1 MAPVKVFGPVVSPNV
16 ARVVLCLEEV
26 GVEYEIVNVEFA
38 TGEHKSPEH
47 LQQSRAIS
55 RHVLRKYKSSEVNLL
70 GESNLEEA
78 ALVDVWLDVEANQYD
93 PAIAPI
99 IYQQILVPMQG
110 GSPNQKLIDDSV
122 EKMKKLLDVYEAQL
136 SKFKYLAGDFVSLA
150 DLSHLPYTIYF
161 MATPYASVL
170 DSYPKVK
177 AWFQDLMAR
186 PAVQRVADAELPDER
201 AMWPVKVFGSAAFT
215 NVARVLVWL
224 EEVGAEYEIVDVDF
238 HAKEHK
244 GPEHLARNCLPRYR
258 QASFQDG
265 DLMLFPK
272 TPNGADLLRHGD
284 LVGSALVDSLLDVEA
299 MQYEPA
305 VHAVDECLFWVFVQ
319 HHVVP
324 VLGGMPDEA
333 AIGESVGKPRKVPIS
348 LADLRHFPHT
358 HYLMGMPYVAH
369 QGVVVGPH
377 GPPHSA
383 EVPPPHAGAGRWA
396 LASTHR
402 LPHRPISPSPPAAAV
417 PGAVVASAALAPVA
431 APRRPLV

>member
-47 LQQSRAIS
+47 LQRNPFGQLPALQDGDLMLFESRAIS
-55 RHVLRKYKSSEVNLL
+55 RHVLRKYKGSQVNQL

-78 ALVDVWLDVEANQYD
+78 ALVDVWLEVEANQYD

-122 EKMKKLLDVYEAQL
+122 EKMKKVLDVYEAQL

-186 PAVQRVADAELPDER
+186 PAVQRVVAQLPT
-201 AMWPVKVFGSAAFT
+201 F
-215 NVARVLVWL
+215 
-224 EEVGAEYEIVDVDF
+224 
-238 HAKEHK
+238 
-244 GPEHLARNCLPRYR
+244 
-258 QASFQDG
+258 
-265 DLMLFPK
+265 
-272 TPNGADLLRHGD
+272 
-284 LVGSALVDSLLDVEA
+284 
-299 MQYEPA
+299 
-305 VHAVDECLFWVFVQ
+305 
-319 HHVVP
+319 
-324 VLGGMPDEA
+324 
-333 AIGESVGKPRKVPIS
+333 
-348 LADLRHFPHT
+348 
-358 HYLMGMPYVAH
+358 
-369 QGVVVGPH
+369 
-377 GPPHSA
+377 
-383 EVPPPHAGAGRWA
+383 
-396 LASTHR
+396 
-402 LPHRPISPSPPAAAV
+402 
-417 PGAVVASAALAPVA
+417 
-431 APRRPLV
+431 